1 MEENTKMKVLTCENG
16 HYFDTDKYP
25 QCPHCGA
32 GVGSGTKPKTMT
44 LNYSGSESNTEEK
57 PKKEKMKL
65 FGKKKGEP
73 VSKSLEYTASRE
85 EYSQSQVSV
94 SQSVSSE
101 PVSSLQSNPNES
113 RTVLLEPVVPQEHVM
128 QRPNA
133 SANVAGG
140 FPNTENLTISIA
152 DNSVSNERG
161 NSSFTNAD
169 REQQISTVNR
179 VNSTSENNIRNDYV
193 AQTVNNV
200 PSAQVYKSVNTSR
213 PSDDVRTVAFYD
225 GDVEPV
231 TGWLVCIE
239 GESYGESFNIKAG
252 RNLIGR
258 SSSMD
263 IALVSEISVSREKQ
277 AIIIFEPLKQQ
288 FIMQPGEGSSLTYV
302 NDELLLNYVQLA
314 PYDRIRMGN
323 ALFLFVPFCCDRFN
337 WSDYPDK

>member
-1 MEENTKMKVLTCENG
+1 MKVLTCENG
-16 HYFDTDKYP
+16 HYYDTDKYP

-32 GVGSGTKPKTMT
+32 SVGNGSKPKTMT
-44 LNYSGSESNTEEK
+44 LNYSGSEANTEEK
-57 PKKEKMKL
+57 PKKEKLKL
-65 FGKKKGEP
+65 FGKKKSEP
-73 VSKSLEYTASRE
+73 VSKSFEYTASRE
-85 EYSQSQVSV
+85 EYTESHVSV
-94 SQSVSSE
+94 SKSVPNE
-101 PVSSLQSNPNES
+101 TVSSLQGNPDES
-113 RTVLLEPVVPQEHVM
+113 RTVLLEPVVPQADVM

-133 SANVAGG
+133 SPNVAGNYS
-140 FPNTENLTISIA
+140 NTENLTISI
-152 DNSVSNERG
+152 V
-161 NSSFTNAD
+161 
-169 REQQISTVNR
+169 
-179 VNSTSENNIRNDYV
+179 ENN
-193 AQTVNNV
+193 VNNNSGNV
-200 PSAQVYKSVNTSR
+200 VTPVQNTPTIQTISNVNTTPNSQMSRPVGNNR

-323 ALFLFVPFCCDRFN
+323 AQFLFVPFCCDKFN
-337 WSDYPDK
+337 WSEHPDK